1 MSSSSGLVGRGPVA
15 GIGRRL
21 PSPFRLT
28 TPSPIAH
35 STHEPDSFFVD
46 FRHIPSTVVNLG
58 REISS
63 ISSAVMKRSGWWACS
78 QINSWGFEAGH
89 IKHADFIGRGKPAS
103 RIVRSEEHTS
113 ELPSLMR
120 ISYAVVCLN
129 NKQAHPSSFYSTLL
143 LP

>member
-1 MSSSSGLVGRGPVA
+1 MRF
-15 GIGRRL
+15 

-28 TPSPIAH
+28 SPSPIAH
-35 STHEPDSFFVD
+35 STHEPDRFFVD

-103 RIVRSEEHTS
+103 RIVSMHASRRSEEHTS
-113 ELPSLMR
+113 ELQSLMR
-120 ISYAVVCLN
+120 ISYAVFCL
-129 NKQAHPSSFYSTLL
+129 KKKKKKVIKKDTS
-143 LP
+143 